1 MYIIHVAHL
10 ITFHLYTVNIS
21 WFLSIE
27 KTETEGKCLFISKK
41 VYLLDVFVLIGNN
54 TEKIE
59 HQTNKKIINKTRET
73 CVKFTIW
80 F

>member
-1 MYIIHVAHL
+1 MCTQSVYIIYVELA
-10 ITFHLYTVNIS
+10 
-21 WFLSIE
+21 LSIE

-59 HQTNKKIINKTRET
+59 HQTNKK
-73 CVKFTIW
+73 
-80 F
+80 